1 MKSRKII
8 LIVFVA
14 IAFAMGLATLQDNT
28 FVENQ
33 FVEKQFVDVNEF
45 SSDTKTITVD
55 MSDGVGVGQN

>member
-14 IAFAMGLATLQDNT
+14 IAFTMWLATLQDNI
-28 FVENQ
+28 FVEN
-33 FVEKQFVDVNEF
+33 QFVDVNEF

-55 MSDGVGVGQN
+55 MSDGVGVGHNW